1 MVFDEAPLFTSS
13 PFRKNLALIPLMLRS
28 LTRAKFVLLT
38 ATVPVS
44 SENELLRGFGV
55 PRATTV
61 RMCTANFN
69 LVHEVKRIAR
79 SAVGRAD
86 VTSFLQNQDDCA
98 VIFVKSVAEC
108 EKLASSL
115 NEMTEFRSQV
125 AYYHAKLDGKE
136 RTDAHQAWKA
146 RRKRI
151 MVATTAFAF
160 GVDSANCNLAI
171 HVDGAF
177 DLASYCQGAG
187 RAGRSGQRARSV
199 MLLSSYRRTCG
210 DGLLERYMMSTS
222 KCRRVLLSEAL
233 DSKELVCNASC
244 GECDNCTRLKLRSE
258 RIGHGLLER
267 VHVRQGSMAIA
278 AERSGASKRIARSIN
293 LNRKLQSRLK
303 QHVQDGQCF
312 VCTVVGKSARKHRL
326 PQCPFFKNRCFRCGD
341 KHRRSDCNIGKVW
354 QKLCSNSAVCVT
366 CCNPCDSMVSSFH
379 LGEGTVGSKCK
390 YKDTIVPACMALW
403 HSRRREVL
411 QFAQLRSIS
420 TDSHY
425 AMWLCKMQDGVTNAA
440 RLVAHFL
447 EKRYGR

>member
-44 SENELLRGFGV
+44 SENELLKGFGV

-199 MLLSSYRRTCG
+199 MLLSSYLIYGWGKSVRSVYG
-210 DGLLERYMMSTS
+210 
-222 KCRRVLLSEAL
+222 A
-233 DSKELVCNASC
+233 
-244 GECDNCTRLKLRSE
+244 LKL
-258 RIGHGLLER
+258 GLCLNSCTGQCT
-267 VHVRQGSMAIA
+267 VQTRQVVPA
-278 AERSGASKRIARSIN
+278 AEQK
-293 LNRKLQSRLK
+293 KLDL
-303 QHVQDGQCF
+303 
-312 VCTVVGKSARKHRL
+312 
-326 PQCPFFKNRCFRCGD
+326 FF
-341 KHRRSDCNIGKVW
+341 
-354 QKLCSNSAVCVT
+354 
-366 CCNPCDSMVSSFH
+366 
-379 LGEGTVGSKCK
+379 CK
-390 YKDTIVPACMALW
+390 ILI
-403 HSRRREVL
+403 L
-411 QFAQLRSIS
+411 
-420 TDSHY
+420 
-425 AMWLCKMQDGVTNAA
+425 
-440 RLVAHFL
+440 
-447 EKRYGR
+447 

>member
-44 SENELLRGFGV
+44 SENELLKGFGV

-69 LVHEVKRIAR
+69 LVHKVKRIGR

-210 DGLLERYMMSTS
+210 DGLLEHYMMSTS
-222 KCRRVLLSEAL
+222 KCLIYGWGKSVRSVYGAL
-233 DSKELVCNASC
+233 IYGWGKSVRSVYGA
-244 GECDNCTRLKLRSE
+244 LKL
-258 RIGHGLLER
+258 GLRLNSCTGR
-267 VHVRQGSMAIA
+267 CTVHTRQVVPA
-278 AERSGASKRIARSIN
+278 AEQK
-293 LNRKLQSRLK
+293 KLDLFFCKILRL
-303 QHVQDGQCF
+303 
-312 VCTVVGKSARKHRL
+312 
-326 PQCPFFKNRCFRCGD
+326 
-341 KHRRSDCNIGKVW
+341 
-354 QKLCSNSAVCVT
+354 
-366 CCNPCDSMVSSFH
+366 
-379 LGEGTVGSKCK
+379 
-390 YKDTIVPACMALW
+390 
-403 HSRRREVL
+403 
-411 QFAQLRSIS
+411 
-420 TDSHY
+420 
-425 AMWLCKMQDGVTNAA
+425 
-440 RLVAHFL
+440 
-447 EKRYGR
+447 